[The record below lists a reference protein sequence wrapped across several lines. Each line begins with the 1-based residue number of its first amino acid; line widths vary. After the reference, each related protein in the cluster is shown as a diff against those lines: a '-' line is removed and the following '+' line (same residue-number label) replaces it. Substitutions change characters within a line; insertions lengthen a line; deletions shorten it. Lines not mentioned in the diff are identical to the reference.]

1 MKVPNIIVAGI
12 LDTKGTE
19 IRYLADRITCA
30 GATTTILELSVGQ
43 EVGWADIGLSQVL
56 NAADLSLEQFYTLDR
71 SSRAEVL
78 TQAAAETVLRYYRAG
93 LCDGMIAYGGSMGAT
108 IATAAMR
115 ALPVGIPKMM
125 LSTIN
130 GQMRSYAG
138 SKDVCIMYSIAE
150 AGLNKITRK
159 ILNNAAHGIVGMA
172 QAPLPDSLVDRPLV
186 GCMMFGVT
194 TPCVVNASRY
204 MEKQGYDVII
214 NHATGSGGRSF
225 EDMIREGL
233 LCGVLDITTHEVVSD
248 LYGNRDSA
256 GPSRLRSAA
265 ACGVPQVISL
275 GGVDFFLF
283 EDDEPVPG
291 HLIDEAG
298 TRGKYI
304 HNPSVVN
311 YGIKPREA
319 FDIACE
325 FARRLNGA
333 NAPTVLCIPL
343 RGWCAN
349 DCGPEN
355 AGKPGLL
362 WIGDTEK
369 PELSARSRAFSQG
382 LAATLE
388 DRENS
393 QLEVLL
399 VDRHINDED
408 FALLMAELLSE
419 MLSSVWKK
427 GSHTEL
433 PYVQSLRCQTMYEL
447 K

>member
-1 MKVPNIIVAGI
+1 MNAPNIIVAGI

-19 IRYLADRITCA
+19 IRYLADRVTQA
-30 GATTTILELSVGQ
+30 GAVSTILELSVGE

-56 NAADLSLEQFYTLDR
+56 KAADLPLEQFYTLDR
-71 SSRAEVL
+71 SNRADIL
-78 TQAAAETVLRYYRAG
+78 AQAAAETVIRLYRDG
-93 LCDGMIAYGGSMGAT
+93 LCDGIIAYGGSMGAT
-108 IATAAMR
+108 IAATAMR
-115 ALPVGIPKMM
+115 ALPVGIPKML

-138 SKDVCIMYSIAE
+138 SKDICIMYAVAE
-150 AGLNKITRK
+150 AGLNKITRR

-172 QAPLPDSLVDRPLV
+172 RAPLPDAAVDRPLV

-194 TPCVVNASRY
+194 TPCVARASRY
-204 MEKQGYDVII
+204 MEEQGYDVII

-256 GPSRLRSAA
+256 GPSRLRTAA
-265 ACGVPQVISL
+265 ACGVPQVVAP

-283 EDDEPVPG
+283 EDDEPVPR
-291 HLIDEAG
+291 HLIDEAE

-311 YGIKPREA
+311 YGISPQEA
-319 FDIACE
+319 CGIARE

-333 NAPTVLCIPL
+333 AAPTVLCIPL

-349 DCGPEN
+349 DCAAGA

-362 WIGDTEK
+362 WIGDDEH
-369 PELSARSRAFSQG
+369 PGLSARSRAFSQG
-382 LAATLE
+382 LADTLE
-388 DRENS
+388 DRVNPR
-393 QLEVLL
+393 LEVLL

-408 FALLMAELLSE
+408 FARLMAELLSE
-419 MLSSVWKK
+419 MLSGAWKK

-433 PYVQSLRCQTMYEL
+433 PYVQNLRCQTLYEL